1 MRASL
6 FVYNAKNIDPNLKPR
21 INEKLFDAFKKS
33 NYGSYEYKTKGIL
46 KKGEYIRPV
55 RAVIIVKEKYTKTIT
70 DLFMNFGIKYRLF
83 EILIN
88 PAEFEKSSF
97 L

>member
-6 FVYNAKNIDPNLKPR
+6 FVYNAKNIDPKLKPR
-21 INEKLFDAFKKS
+21 INEKLFDSFKKS
-33 NYGSYEYKTKGIL
+33 NYGNYEYKTKGIL

-55 RAVIIVKEKYTKTIT
+55 RAVIIVKEKYTEAIA
-70 DLFMNFGIKYRLF
+70 DLFMSFGIKYWSF

-88 PAEFEKSSF
+88 PGEFEKSSF